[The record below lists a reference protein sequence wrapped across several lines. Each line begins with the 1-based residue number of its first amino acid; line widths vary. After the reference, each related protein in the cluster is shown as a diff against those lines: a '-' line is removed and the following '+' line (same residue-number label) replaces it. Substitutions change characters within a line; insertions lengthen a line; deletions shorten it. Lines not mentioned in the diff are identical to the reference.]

1 MTKGATNLQETTK
14 LTNIPPNLAK
24 YEIIKLPSRNHK
36 LYLHILGEKM
46 IMFKSLWS
54 LGKYRSKK
62 LQENP

>member
-54 LGKYRSKK
+54 LGK
-62 LQENP
+62 